1 MESIS
6 TLTSQTTQ
14 SANNLQDIE
23 DLTISLAIK
32 NFNPTLLS
40 YELLTMS
47 GTVPNDWELAKKPV
61 ISPRGSQVI
70 FKNGVEIVAQG
81 NTLNFRQPSNIKDLD
96 KLEVANVV
104 KQYVSKMGNAEYL
117 GLSIAPKIIIPFS
130 EAEGGKDF
138 IHSTFFNNGSWRNFG
153 KNSVQASLTLS
164 YELEDCRLGVNI
176 NPAKLQQPNKNDISA
191 VLFAGSFNYS
201 FMQDAP
207 EVASN
212 NLMKQVDNW
221 QKNIEIFHDLVYQKF
236 LQKAPKQKES
246 LFDT

>member
-1 MESIS
+1 MESTS
-6 TLTSQTTQ
+6 PLTPQPATS
-14 SANNLQDIE
+14 NLRDIE
-23 DLTISLAIK
+23 DLTISLVIK

-47 GTVPNDWELAKKPV
+47 GAVPNNWELAKKPV
-61 ISPRGSQVI
+61 VSPRGSQVV

-81 NTLNFRQPSNIKDLD
+81 NTLNFRQPLNIKELD
-96 KLEVANVV
+96 QLEVPNVV

-117 GLSIAPKIIIPFS
+117 GLSIAPKIIIPFT
-130 EAEGGKDF
+130 EAEGGKNF

-153 KNSVQASLTLS
+153 KSSVQGSLSLS

-176 NPAKLQQPNKNDISA
+176 NPARLQQPNNDPISA
-191 VLFAGSFNYS
+191 VLFAGSFNYN
-201 FMQDAP
+201 FLNDQP
-207 EVASN
+207 EVQSN
-212 NLMKQVDNW
+212 NLMAMLNNW

-236 LQKAPKQKES
+236 LQKAPKQQES